1 MATDQSSEVK
11 FEIGHVLFIDIVGYS
26 KLLITQQ
33 RDQIQ
38 KLKAIVRGTEQF
50 RLAEAE
56 GKLVRLPTGD
66 GGALVFRTTP
76 EAPVLCAMEISK
88 ALKSHP
94 ELHIRMGIHSGP
106 VNEISDLN
114 EQTNLA
120 GAGINI
126 AHRVM
131 NCGDAGHILL
141 SRHVAEDLEEYPRWW
156 TYLHDLGE
164 CEVKHGVRIGLT
176 NLYDSEIGNAQ
187 LPKKLQAIRKHRT
200 RVRWAAVA
208 IGLLVAATLAALV
221 VRLIGTDRRAV
232 RSATSTEGH
241 PGAASLPIPEK
252 SIAVLP
258 FENLSEEKQNEYFAE
273 GVQDEI
279 LTYLAKIADLKV
291 ISRTSVMQYKS
302 GAPRN
307 LREIGRQ
314 LGVGHVVEGSVQRA
328 ANEIRVNAQLID
340 ARTDAHLWAQTY
352 DRDLADVFAI
362 QSEIAKAIADQL
374 QAKLSP
380 NEKKAI
386 EQPPTTDLAAFDF
399 YSRARTLLL
408 TAGFS
413 ATSEPD
419 ERKAIELLDEAVKH
433 DPSFFDAHCQLA
445 YAHEVAYTIRGY
457 DHTPA
462 RLALAEAAVQA
473 AARLRPDAAET
484 HLARAQYLYYG
495 LRDYAGALAELEI
508 ARQALP
514 NDPRLFELTGYIL
527 RRRGQQEEGL
537 RNLERAVEL
546 DPRNFYTLQQI
557 ALSYQFLGRYA
568 EAIAALDRASA
579 IMPDNVETRANRG
592 LWYMFWEGNARPLR
606 QTIDAILAQ
615 GSNAIVSAADIW
627 FFCAL
632 AERDPAA
639 AERALVALG
648 DNQCWNEGAIILSH
662 SFGEGLLARMTKDEA
677 RARTAFELARARQEK
692 LVQAQPEY
700 GPPLCVL
707 GLIDA
712 ALGRK
717 DLALDEGRRAIALT
731 PVEKDVNNASRVL
744 QYFTITAAWA
754 GDKELAL
761 QQLNAG
767 LRAPQASVMLSYGA
781 LKLLPFWDPLRGDPR
796 FEKIVASLAPK
807 EVGVVR

>member
-1 MATDQSSEVK
+1 MASDTSSEVK
-11 FEIGHVLFIDIVGYS
+11 LNIGHVLFIDIVGYS
-26 KLLITQQ
+26 QSLINEQSA
-33 RDQIQ
+33 QIET
-38 KLKAIVRGTEQF
+38 LKKIVRGAEQF
-50 RLAEAE
+50 RLAQAE
-56 GKLVRLPTGD
+56 GKLLRLPTGD
-66 GGALVFRTTP
+66 GGVLVFRNHS

-88 ALKSHP
+88 ELKKHR
-94 ELHIRMGIHSGP
+94 ELRVRMGIHSGP
-106 VNEISDLN
+106 VNEITDLN
-114 EQTNLA
+114 EQANIA

-131 NCGDAGHILL
+131 DCADAGHILL
-141 SRHVAEDLEEYPRWW
+141 SKHVAEDLEQYPRWQPL
-156 TYLHDLGE
+156 LHDLGE
-164 CEVKHGVRIGLT
+164 CEVKHGKRLNII
-176 NLYDSEIGNAQ
+176 NLYSDEVGNPR
-187 LPKKLQAIRKHRT
+187 LPGKFQALKKQRS
-200 RVRWAAVA
+200 RVRWAAAAVA
-208 IGLLVAATLAALV
+208 LLVLAAVAGAFLYV
-221 VRLIGTDRRAV
+221 LRREPA
-232 RSATSTEGH
+232 H
-241 PGAASLPIPEK
+241 PLGGIVEK

-258 FENLSEEKQNEYFAE
+258 FENLSEEKANAFFAE

-279 LTYLAKIADLKV
+279 LTHLAKIADLKV

-307 LREIGRQ
+307 LREIGQQ
-314 LGVGHVVEGSVQRA
+314 LGVAHVIEGSVQRA
-328 ANEIRVNAQLID
+328 ANKIRVNAQLID

-386 EQPPTTDLAAFDF
+386 EQPPTTDLAAFDL
-399 YSRARTLLL
+399 YSRARSLLL

-413 ATSEPD
+413 ATSEPE
-419 ERKAIELLDEAVKH
+419 ERKAIELLDEAVKQ
-433 DPSFFDAHCQLA
+433 DPSFFDAYCQLA
-445 YAHEVAYTIRGY
+445 YAHEIAYAVRGY
-457 DHTPA
+457 DHTAA

-473 AARLRPDAAET
+473 ATRLRPDAAET
-484 HLARAQYLYYG
+484 HLARAEYLYYG
-495 LRDYAGALAELEI
+495 LRDYPGALAELEI
-508 ARQALP
+508 ARRALP
-514 NDPRLFELTGYIL
+514 NDPRLFALTGYIL

-592 LWYMFWEGNARPLR
+592 LWYMFWKGDTGQLR
-606 QTIDAILAQ
+606 QTMDAILAQ
-615 GSNAIVSAADIW
+615 GSDAIVSAADIW
-627 FFCAL
+627 FFSAL

-648 DNQCWNEGAIILSH
+648 ANQCWNEGAIILSH

-677 RARTAFELARARQEK
+677 RARNAFEAGRAQQEK
-692 LVQAQPEY
+692 IVQAQPDY

-717 DLALDEGRRAIALT
+717 DLALEEGRRAISLT
-731 PVEKDVNNASRVL
+731 PVEKDVNNGSRVL
-744 QYFTITAAWA
+744 QYFAITAAWA
-754 GDKELAL
+754 GDKEVAL
-761 QQLNAG
+761 KQLEAG

-796 FEKIVASLAPK
+796 FEEIVESLAPK
-807 EVGVVR
+807 EK